1 MKIGEAFLITQAK
14 KMNPLRVPNAR
25 LATTYIFTT
34 YRVSQM
40 PKIIILLV
48 FFVFHQL
55 AFATPSST
63 YTGGDSL
70 YLSLPQAWEK
80 AELHSRLIEIQRKTT
95 AIALEEYK
103 DAKAELLFPEIAVK
117 GTAEKA
123 SNIPIYENGLFAK
136 PSQHEVIHTLYH
148 LGAEFYQVLYHGNKY
163 RLKIKADQTLHQL
176 SEVQENKIISDIRY
190 KTASLFLDLQRCL
203 LFKDLIVQDIADQ
216 EEQLKE
222 IKSFHKNGVV
232 LKSDV
237 LRVELDLSK
246 RKMAL
251 VTIDNDILIAN
262 QKLNIILGEPDER
275 RILPTMMAIKKADKF
290 SYQYYLEQALKHS
303 FSYHISEKQT
313 ELSAINLRKVKAN
326 VRPQVGIYGEFYY
339 ANPQI
344 FLAPYNPYWY
354 SLGVIGVKATF
365 PVSAIYHNIHKVNA
379 AKLELEKEEEAHHNT
394 ADMVRQ
400 EVKEAYLRYEEAL
413 KQIQVSEVDVKQA
426 EENARIIKNTYFNQ
440 TSLITD
446 LLDAD
451 IQLLQARFEL
461 AAARILAQNKY
472 YLLQNVIGIL

>member
-1 MKIGEAFLITQAK
+1 MQRIVILI
-14 KMNPLRVPNAR
+14 
-25 LATTYIFTT
+25 
-34 YRVSQM
+34 
-40 PKIIILLV
+40 V

-55 AFATPSST
+55 GFATPTST
-63 YTGGDSL
+63 TTASDTL
-70 YLSLPQAWEK
+70 FISLPEAWKK

-95 AIALEEYK
+95 AIALEEFK
-103 DAKAELLFPEIAVK
+103 DAKLELLLPEISVK

-136 PSQHEVIHTLYH
+136 PKQHEVIHTLYH
-148 LGAEFYQVLYHGNKY
+148 IGAEFYQVLYHGNKY
-163 RLKIKADQTLHQL
+163 RLKIKADKTVHQL

-190 KTASLFLDLQRCL
+190 KTASLYLDLQRCL
-203 LFKDLIVQDIADQ
+203 LFKELITKDIADQ

-237 LRVELDLSK
+237 LRIELDLSK

-251 VTIDNDILIAN
+251 VTIDNDILIAS
-262 QKLNIILGEPDER
+262 QKFNIILGEPDEHL
-275 RILPTMMAIKKADKF
+275 ILPSLLITGKEERQ
-290 SYQYYLEQALKHS
+290 SYQHYLEQALKHS
-303 FSYHISEKQT
+303 FAYHISEKQT
-313 ELSAINLRKVKAN
+313 ELSAINLKKVKAN
-326 VRPQVGIYGEFYY
+326 VKPNIGIYGEFYY

-344 FLAPYNPYWY
+344 FLTPYNPYWY
-354 SLGVIGVKATF
+354 SLGIIGVKVTY
-365 PVSAIYHNIHKVNA
+365 PVSALYHNIHKVSA

-394 ADMVRQ
+394 EDMVRQ

-413 KQIQVSEVDVKQA
+413 KQISVSEVDVKHA

-451 IQLLQARFEL
+451 VQLLQARFDL
-461 AAARILAQNKY
+461 AAAQILAQNKY
-472 YLLQNVIGIL
+472 YLLQNVIGVL

>member
-1 MKIGEAFLITQAK
+1 MQRIVILI
-14 KMNPLRVPNAR
+14 
-25 LATTYIFTT
+25 
-34 YRVSQM
+34 
-40 PKIIILLV
+40 V
-48 FFVFHQL
+48 FFVFHRL
-55 AFATPSST
+55 AFATPIT
-63 YTGGDSL
+63 TTAAGDTL
-70 YLSLPQAWEK
+70 YISLPDAWKK

-95 AIALEEYK
+95 AIALEEFQ
-103 DAKAELLFPEIAVK
+103 DAKLELLLPEISVK

-136 PSQHEVIHTLYH
+136 PTQHEVIHTLYH
-148 LGAEFYQVLYHGNKY
+148 IGAEFYQVLYHGNKY
-163 RLKIKADQTLHQL
+163 RLKIKADKTVHQL

-190 KTASLFLDLQRCL
+190 KTAALYLDLQRCL
-203 LFKDLIVQDIADQ
+203 LFKDLITKDIYDQ

-246 RKMAL
+246 RRMAL
-251 VTIDNDILIAN
+251 VTIDNDILIAS
-262 QKLNIILGEPDER
+262 QKFNIILGEPDER
-275 RILPTMMAIKKADKF
+275 LVLPAVLTTGKEDRQ
-290 SYQYYLEQALKHS
+290 SYQHYLEQALQHS
-303 FSYHISEKQT
+303 FAYHISEKQT
-313 ELSAINLRKVKAN
+313 ELSAINLKKVKAN
-326 VRPQVGIYGEFYY
+326 VKPNIGIYGEFYY

-354 SLGVIGVKATF
+354 SLGVIGVKATY
-365 PVSAIYHNIHKVNA
+365 PISALYHNIHKVSA

-394 ADMVRQ
+394 EDMVRQ
-400 EVKEAYLRYEEAL
+400 EVKEAYLRYDEAL
-413 KQIQVSEVDVKQA
+413 KQISVSEVDVKHA

-451 IQLLQARFEL
+451 IQLLQARFDL
-461 AAARILAQNKY
+461 AAAQILAQNKY
-472 YLLQNVIGIL
+472 YLLQNVIGVL